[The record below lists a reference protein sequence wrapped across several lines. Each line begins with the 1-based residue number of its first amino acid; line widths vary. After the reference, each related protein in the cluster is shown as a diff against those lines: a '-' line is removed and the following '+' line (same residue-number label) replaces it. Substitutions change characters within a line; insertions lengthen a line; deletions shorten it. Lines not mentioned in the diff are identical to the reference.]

1 MFLQNETLQ
10 LKGLRGAI
18 TCEENTK
25 EAIEVAANE
34 LIKALIS
41 RNSLI
46 PARILSMTFSVTKD
60 LNACFPASIARRQ
73 EGWEN
78 VALLDCQQMYVE
90 GDLKYCIRILAH
102 TLLPI
107 NQEPH
112 HVYLKKATLLRPD
125 RSSKS

>member
-46 PARILSMTFSVTKD
+46 PARILSMTFSDTKD

-78 VALLDCQQMYVE
+78 VALLDCQQMFVK
-90 GDLKYCIRILAH
+90 GDLPKCIRLLAS
-102 TLLPI
+102 
-107 NQEPH
+107 
-112 HVYLKKATLLRPD
+112 VYLPYEKKPHNPYLRKAKNLRPD
-125 RSSKS
+125 R